1 MLLEAIQP
9 IEDTK
14 DFNIHKDTCHTL
26 AATHTHTR
34 WTRCILHGWLPDNTD
49 ETLDWIEVPAVM
61 KTNYLDDSQTCR
73 YIHCQEILLDAT
85 LHHISVIV
93 FCREYSTFSL
103 SPDTK
108 VSSPQRRDWWQ
119 NEAIMPYATAPLSFK
134 SSKGQ
139 RPRSLG
145 KIPQVWIQSGNRRN
159 VKFVAPASLSQY
171 GCLPCKTKSL
181 PSCMKEEVV
190 SQEEIHPLF

>member
-1 MLLEAIQP
+1 MS
-9 IEDTK
+9 
-14 DFNIHKDTCHTL
+14 HTCS
-26 AATHTHTR
+26 HTHTC
-34 WTRCILHGWLPDNTD
+34 WTRCILHSRLPDNTD

-61 KTNYLDDSQTCR
+61 KTNYLDDSR
-73 YIHCQEILLDAT
+73 HCQEILLDAT

-93 FCREYSTFSL
+93 FCREYSTFSV

-108 VSSPQRRDWWQ
+108 VLSPQRRDWWQ
-119 NEAIMPYATAPLSFK
+119 NEAITSYATAPLSFK

-145 KIPQVWIQSGNRRN
+145 KIRQVWIQSGNRRN
-159 VKFVAPASLSQY
+159 VKFVAPASLSQC

-181 PSCMKEEVV
+181 LPSCMKAEVV